1 MTLLGVAAERKR
13 LADLE
18 TARQQRL
25 RWEAAM
31 QQARLDYAEACHVKH
46 LEIQAEAWHH
56 ATRLAEYVAS
66 VRAQVEALPAGQE
79 RTKAEAWLGFAYAHL
94 ERLNPPST
102 APWLP
107 DVPEPRPDDLRPFL
121 HHWSPHGP
129 NSY

>member
-1 MTLLGVAAERKR
+1 MTLRGEAAERKR

-18 TARQQRL
+18 AARQQRL

-31 QQARLDYAEACHVKH
+31 QQARVDYAEAYRVKH
-46 LEIQAEAWHH
+46 LETQAEAWHH
-56 ATRLAEYVAS
+56 ATRLAEYVAA
-66 VRAQVEALPAGQE
+66 RAQVEALPPGQE
-79 RTKAEAWLGFAYAHL
+79 KSTAEAWLEFADAHL
-94 ERLNPPST
+94 GRLNPLST
-102 APWLP
+102 TPQLP